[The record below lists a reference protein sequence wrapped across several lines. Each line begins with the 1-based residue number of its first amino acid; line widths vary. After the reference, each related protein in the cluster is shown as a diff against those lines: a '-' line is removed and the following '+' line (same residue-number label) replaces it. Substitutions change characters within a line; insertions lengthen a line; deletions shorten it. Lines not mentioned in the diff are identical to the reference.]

1 MLTVNTLGKFQVTD
15 GEIILNDDNLRSAM
29 LSKLLMYM
37 LIYRDKTLTTDDI
50 SMAIWQDEEVD
61 NPAGALKNLMYRLRK
76 ALAAK
81 FGEQDY
87 IVTNRGSYRW
97 NPEIEVVIDA
107 EQFEKLV
114 ASAKNEN
121 VYEDAILKY
130 ERALSLYNGSFMNRI
145 SDMHWIQTLST
156 YYNSIYLS
164 VVKALAELYIK
175 MEDYEKLEKICN
187 EALQYENADE
197 QLYCYQIEARMRS
210 GNITLALES
219 YEKAREIME
228 KELGIRKTT
237 ILNKVYEEL
246 LAMSKGQTSYNIK
259 EVKEDI
265 EEEDPQGVFL
275 CGYPIFKEIYHLEVR
290 KSARSDNPENLV
302 LFTIEGRKEDPKEV
316 AEFRVKSAMN
326 GLETVIKD
334 SLRVGDVAAKYSET
348 QFIVLLPSCNKELA
362 ATVAN
367 RIVSSFYEYNPK
379 YKNVTVK
386 INIEEVSSDGNM
398 VK

>member
-130 ERALSLYNGSFMNRI
+130 ERALSLYNGGFMNRI

>member
-1 MLTVNTLGKFQVTD
+1 MLTVSTFGKFQVTD
-15 GEIILNDDNLRSAM
+15 GTAIMNDENLRSPM
-29 LSKLLMYM
+29 LSKLFMYM

-50 SMAIWQDEEVD
+50 ASAIWQDEEID

-76 ALAAK
+76 SLASK
-81 FGEQDY
+81 FGDSEY
-87 IVTNRGSYRW
+87 ILTNRGSYRW
-97 NPEIEVVIDA
+97 NPDIEVVLDT

-114 ASAKNEN
+114 NSAKNEN
-121 VYEDAILKY
+121 VYEDAISKF
-130 ERALSLYNGSFMNRI
+130 ERAILLYNGGFMNKI
-145 SDMHWIQTLST
+145 SDMHWIQTLGT
-156 YYNSIYLS
+156 YYSSIYLS

-175 MEDYEKLEKICN
+175 MERYEELEKLCN

-246 LAMSKGQTSYNIK
+246 LAMSKGQTAYNIN

-265 EEEDPQGVFL
+265 AEEDPQGVFM

-290 KSARSDNPENLV
+290 KSVRSEVPENLV

-316 AEFRVKSAMN
+316 AEFRVKSAMV

-334 SLRVGDVAAKYSET
+334 SLRVGDVAAKYSDS
-348 QFIVLLPSCNKELA
+348 QFIILLPSCNKELA

-367 RIVSSFYEYNPK
+367 RIVSSFYNLNSK
-379 YKNVTVK
+379 YKNVTVH
-386 INIEEVSSDGNM
+386 INIEEVSVDGQM
-398 VK
+398 VQ